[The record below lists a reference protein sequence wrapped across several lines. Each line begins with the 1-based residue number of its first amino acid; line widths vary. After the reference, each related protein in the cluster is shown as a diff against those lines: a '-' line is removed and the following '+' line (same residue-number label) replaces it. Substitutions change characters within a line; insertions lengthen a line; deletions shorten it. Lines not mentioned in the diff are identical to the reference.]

1 MLMIESR
8 REFHGT
14 ADDGLAQPAFQ
25 ISRRLPMKMK
35 LIWVAFLLAGIAQAQ
50 EMEFQVEL
58 MNRVGTETSRKGD
71 IVSARIVS
79 PANFKGSVIEG
90 KITEST
96 SGAKSSGESV
106 LDIDFDMLRHNNTV
120 TPINSRIKSV
130 ANSKG
135 QVNIDENGRMISRSE
150 NKPNRSSGLSGLGR
164 TLGGL
169 GGNKASKVGAAVDAT
184 TSALFKMSVDAPNL
198 RFDAGSK
205 FTLTSSARS
214 GPALASLTSSKPP
227 APASPAAPAAQ
238 VAPTAS
244 ATTQTSA
251 AQPDFTA
258 LKDEF
263 IPGENT
269 IFYDDFTDMA
279 PGDAP
284 PHFKVRGAS
293 PELMAGGGIRQLMFN
308 AKGTLLPNL
317 TTLPKNFT
325 FETEI
330 KADVPQGRASALVT
344 LFSKGKQILQWYL
357 TAQAKNLDLVVSLRA
372 PYQELGRKRITVDF
386 NQPVKLAL
394 WLQNGRMR
402 SYANG
407 EKLLDA
413 NQVDMPP
420 IDSIEI
426 ETSFLGAN
434 PKLGYRMVRFAESMP
449 DFSQVISS
457 SGRYIARGIL
467 FDTDSDVIKPE
478 SAPVIKQIARGLDSN
493 PNLKLMIEGH
503 TDSVGDAAHNLDLSK
518 RRAEAVKAVL
528 VGQFNVDASRL
539 SATGLGSTKPVDS
552 NDTPKGRAQN
562 RRVELVKQ

>member
-1 MLMIESR
+1 
-8 REFHGT
+8 
-14 ADDGLAQPAFQ
+14 
-25 ISRRLPMKMK
+25 MKMK
-35 LIWVAFLLAGIAQAQ
+35 LIWAALLLAGMAQAQ
-50 EMEFQVEL
+50 DMEFQVEL
-58 MNRVGTETSRKGD
+58 INRVGTETSRKGD
-71 IVSARIVS
+71 LVSARIVS
-79 PANFKGSVIEG
+79 PASFKGSMIEG

-96 SGAKSSGESV
+96 SGAKSNGESV
-106 LDIDFDMLRHNNTV
+106 LNIAFDMLRHNDIA

-169 GGNKASKVGAAVDAT
+169 GGNQAARVGAAADAT
-184 TSALFKMSVDAPNL
+184 ASALFKVSSEAPNL
-198 RFDAGSK
+198 RFDEGSK
-205 FTLTSSARS
+205 FTLTASARS
-214 GPALASLTSSKPP
+214 GPTLASLASSKPP
-227 APASPAAPAAQ
+227 AQTATATPSAAP
-238 VAPTAS
+238 VASAAS
-244 ATTQTSA
+244 ATTQA
-251 AQPDFTA
+251 GGAQPDFTV

-263 IPGENT
+263 IPGDKT

-308 AKGTLLPNL
+308 AKGSLFPNL

-325 FETEI
+325 LETEI
-330 KADVPQGRASALVT
+330 KADVPQGRASTLVI
-344 LFSKGKQILQWYL
+344 FNSKGKQILQWYL
-357 TAQAKNLDLVVSLRA
+357 TAQAKNLDMVVSLRS
-372 PYQELGRKRITVDF
+372 PYQELGRKRITVNFD
-386 NQPVKLAL
+386 QPVKLAL

-413 NQVDMPP
+413 NQVEMPP
-420 IDSIEI
+420 IDSVEI
-426 ETSFLGAN
+426 ETGFLGAN

-449 DFSQVISS
+449 DFSQVITSAS
-457 SGRYIARGIL
+457 RYVARGIL
-467 FDTDSDVIKPE
+467 FDTDSDIIKPE
-478 SAPVIKQIARGLDSN
+478 SGPVIKQIARGLDTN

-503 TDSVGDAAHNLDLSK
+503 TDSVGDAARNLDLSK
-518 RRAEAVKAVL
+518 RRAEAVRAVL
-528 VGQFNVDASRL
+528 IGQFNIDASRL

-552 NDTPKGRAQN
+552 NDTPQGRAQN

>member
-1 MLMIESR
+1 
-8 REFHGT
+8 
-14 ADDGLAQPAFQ
+14 
-25 ISRRLPMKMK
+25 MKMK
-35 LIWVAFLLAGIAQAQ
+35 LIWAALFLAGIAQAQ

-79 PANFKGSVIEG
+79 PASFKGSLLEG
-90 KITEST
+90 KIAEST
-96 SGAKSSGESV
+96 SGAKSNGESV
-106 LDIDFDMLRHNNTV
+106 LNIDFDMLRHNNIA

-169 GGNKASKVGAAVDAT
+169 GGNQAARVGAAVDAT
-184 TSALFKMSVDAPNL
+184 ASALFKVSADAPNL
-198 RFDAGSK
+198 RFDEGSK
-205 FTLTSSARS
+205 FTLMASARS
-214 GPALASLTSSKPP
+214 GPALASIAASKAPVQTAAATPP
-227 APASPAAPAAQ
+227 APA
-238 VAPTAS
+238 AS
-244 ATTQTSA
+244 AASASA
-251 AQPDFTA
+251 ATQAGGSQPDFTV

-263 IPGENT
+263 IPGDKI

-308 AKGTLLPNL
+308 TKGSLFPNL
-317 TTLPKNFT
+317 TALPKNFT

-330 KADVPQGRASALVT
+330 KADVLQGRASSLMI
-344 LFSKGKQILQWYL
+344 LNSKGKQILQWYL
-357 TAQAKNLDLVVSLRA
+357 TVQGKILDLVVSLRS
-372 PYQELGRKRITVDF
+372 PYQELGRKRINVDLT
-386 NQPVKLAL
+386 QPVKLAL
-394 WLQNGRMR
+394 WVQNGRMR

-413 NQVDMPP
+413 NQIDMPP
-420 IDSIEI
+420 IDSVEI
-426 ETSFLGAN
+426 ETGFLGAG

-449 DFSQVISS
+449 DFSQIISS
-457 SGRYIARGIL
+457 SGRYTARGIL

-478 SAPVIKQIARGLDSN
+478 SGPVIKQIARGLETN

-528 VGQFNVDASRL
+528 IGQFNIDASRL

-552 NDTPKGRAQN
+552 NDTPQGRAQN

>member
-1 MLMIESR
+1 
-8 REFHGT
+8 
-14 ADDGLAQPAFQ
+14 
-25 ISRRLPMKMK
+25 MKMK
-35 LIWVAFLLAGIAQAQ
+35 LVWAALLLAGMAQAQ
-50 EMEFQVEL
+50 DMEFQVEL
-58 MNRVGTETSRKGD
+58 VNRIGTETSRKGD
-71 IVSARIVS
+71 LVSARIVS
-79 PANFKGSVIEG
+79 PASFKGSMLEG

-96 SGAKSSGESV
+96 SGAKSNGESV
-106 LDIDFDMLRHNNTV
+106 LTVDFDMLRHNNIA

-150 NKPNRSSGLSGLGR
+150 NKPNRSSGISGLGR

-169 GGNKASKVGAAVDAT
+169 GGNQAARVGAAVDAT
-184 TSALFKMSVDAPNL
+184 ASALFKVSADAPNL
-198 RFDAGSK
+198 RFDTGSK
-205 FTLTSSARS
+205 FTLTASARS
-214 GPALASLTSSKPP
+214 GPTLANLASSKPP
-227 APASPAAPAAQ
+227 APAAAATAAPVAPAAPIAA
-238 VAPTAS
+238 ASS
-244 ATTQTSA
+244 ATTQA
-251 AQPDFTA
+251 GGAQPDFTV

-263 IPGENT
+263 LPGDKT

-284 PHFKVRGAS
+284 PHFKVRGSS
-293 PELMAGGGIRQLMFN
+293 PELMAASGIRQLMFN
-308 AKGTLLPNL
+308 AKGSLLPNL
-317 TTLPKNFT
+317 TSLPKNFT

-330 KADVPQGRASALVT
+330 KADVPQGRASTLVT

-386 NQPVKLAL
+386 AQPLKLAL

-413 NQVDMPP
+413 NQLEMPP
-420 IDSIEI
+420 IDSVEI
-426 ETSFLGAN
+426 ETSLLGAG

-467 FDTDSDVIKPE
+467 FDTDSDIIKPE
-478 SAPVIKQIARGLDSN
+478 SGPVIKQIARGLDSN

-518 RRAEAVKAVL
+518 RRAEAVRAVL
-528 VGQFNVDASRL
+528 IGQFNIDASRL

-552 NDTPKGRAQN
+552 NDTPQGRAQN